1 MPVKTGLALDQ
12 QQQQQKEYG
21 AGSDAA
27 AAAAGHPRDV
37 MDDLVDRLAELESVA
52 DSR

>member
-1 MPVKTGLALDQ
+1 MPVKTGLALDHQ

-21 AGSDAA
+21 AGSD
-27 AAAAGHPRDV
+27 AAAGHPRDV

>member
-12 QQQQQKEYG
+12 QQQQQKEYA
-21 AGSDAA
+21 AGSDA